1 MSDRGTGVPVQWVV
15 PDRCDHRE
23 DALSD
28 PDRDTVEDPPTLL
41 FCHVPRDVYSA
52 AVGEGGVG
60 QRAVAGTGQVQVE
73 GDEFRSP

>member
-1 MSDRGTGVPVQWVV
+1 M

-41 FCHVPRDVYSA
+41 FCHVSRDVYFISLVLVRSEVRA
-52 AVGEGGVG
+52 LTGHECAGHAV
-60 QRAVAGTGQVQVE
+60 T
-73 GDEFRSP
+73 